1 MRELV
6 TLLVVNSYTKL
17 LQDRYLELVGELGG
31 RLRQVREIPAPSPS
45 PAPPPA
51 PTPLPPLDNARVA
64 KEVRSILNQQV
75 NQSIF
80 KLPILLLFIVLIG
93 GNFNFPRF

>member
-1 MRELV
+1 MMHM
-6 TLLVVNSYTKL
+6 SGA
-17 LQDRYLELVGELGG
+17 QDRYLELVGELGS

-51 PTPLPPLDNARVA
+51 PTPLPTLDNARVA

-75 NQSIF
+75 IHSTIYS
-80 KLPILLLFIVLIG
+80 
-93 GNFNFPRF
+93 

>member
-1 MRELV
+1 MHH
-6 TLLVVNSYTKL
+6 
-17 LQDRYLELVGELGG
+17 QDRYVQLVGELAG

-51 PTPLPPLDNARVA
+51 PTPLPPALDNARGA

-75 NQSIF
+75 IMNISKCPHSQVQ
-80 KLPILLLFIVLIG
+80 LLYNKIEVFY
-93 GNFNFPRF
+93 F